1 MAILLNSL
9 ENPVELHGKGG
20 TVARYIKREVWIE
33 ETEVELPTNEVMTI
47 SQAAKHLGV
56 YTQAV
61 SLALDRGD
69 LTLIINQNA
78 PKRQG
83 RRLVLRSE
91 VEAWRRRREHRQ
103 APERAARVTYS
114 W

>member
-1 MAILLNSL
+1 
-9 ENPVELHGKGG
+9 
-20 TVARYIKREVWIE
+20 VAKYVKREVWVE
-33 ETEVELPTNEVMTI
+33 ETEIDLPANEVMTI
-47 SQAAKHLGV
+47 AQAARVLGV

-69 LTLIINQNA
+69 LTQLIDRDA

-83 RRLVLRSE
+83 RRLVLRRE
-91 VEAWRRRREHRQ
+91 IEAWRKRREQRQ
-103 APERAARVTYS
+103 PTETQPRVTYS

>member
-1 MAILLNSL
+1 
-9 ENPVELHGKGG
+9 
-20 TVARYIKREVWIE
+20 VAKYIKREIWIE
-33 ETEVELPTNEVMTI
+33 ETEIDLPARDVMTI
-47 SQAAKHLGV
+47 SQAARHLGV

-69 LTLIINQNA
+69 LTIIINQSA
-78 PKRQG
+78 PSRQG

-91 VEAWRRRREHRQ
+91 VEAWKQRRERRQ
-103 APERAARVTYS
+103 VPEQAARVTYS

>member
-1 MAILLNSL
+1 MA
-9 ENPVELHGKGG
+9 K
-20 TVARYIKREVWIE
+20 YIRREVWVE
-33 ETEVELPTNEVMTI
+33 ESEVDLPANEVMTI
-47 SQAAKHLGV
+47 AEAARLLGV

-69 LTLIINQNA
+69 LTLIIDRHA

-83 RRLVLRSE
+83 RRLVLRRE
-91 VEAWRRRREHRQ
+91 IDAWRRRREQRVPAETQ
-103 APERAARVTYS
+103 PRVTYS

>member
-1 MAILLNSL
+1 MKAQW
-9 ENPVELHGKGG
+9 GG
-20 TVARYIKREVWIE
+20 TVTKLIKREIWIE
-33 ETEVELPTNEVMTI
+33 ETEVDIPSDEVMTI
-47 SQAAKHLGV
+47 AQAARHLGV

-69 LTLIINQNA
+69 LTLLIDQDA

-91 VEAWRRRREHRQ
+91 VEEWKDRRERRR
-103 APERAARVTYS
+103 APEQHTRVKYTWS
-114 W
+114 

>member
-1 MAILLNSL
+1 MAN
-9 ENPVELHGKGG
+9 
-20 TVARYIKREVWIE
+20 YIKREIWIE
-33 ETEVELPTNEVMTI
+33 ETEIELPPNEVMTI
-47 SQAAKHLGV
+47 SEAAKHLGV

-69 LTLIINQNA
+69 LTLIINRNA

-91 VEAWRRRREHRQ
+91 VEAWRRRRERRRE
-103 APERAARVTYS
+103 PERTAHVTYS

>member
-1 MAILLNSL
+1 MAKY
-9 ENPVELHGKGG
+9 V
-20 TVARYIKREVWIE
+20 RREVWVE
-33 ETEVELPTNEVMTI
+33 ETEVDLPANEVMTI
-47 SQAAKHLGV
+47 ADAARLLGV

-69 LTLIINQNA
+69 LTLIIDRHA

-83 RRLVLRSE
+83 RRLVLRRE
-91 VEAWRRRREHRQ
+91 IDAWRRRREQRHQPVEAQPR
-103 APERAARVTYS
+103 PTYS

>member
-1 MAILLNSL
+1 MTKL
-9 ENPVELHGKGG
+9 
-20 TVARYIKREVWIE
+20 IKREIWIE
-33 ETEVELPTNEVMTI
+33 ETEVDIPSEKVMTI
-47 SQAAKHLGV
+47 AAAARYLGV

-69 LTLIINQNA
+69 LTLLIDRQA

-91 VEAWRRRREHRQ
+91 VEAWQDRREQRQ
-103 APERAARVTYS
+103 AAVQEEPEQEQEQETRVRYTWS
-114 W
+114 

>member
-1 MAILLNSL
+1 M
-9 ENPVELHGKGG
+9 
-20 TVARYIKREVWIE
+20 ARYIKREIWVE
-33 ETEVELPTNEVMTI
+33 ETEVDLPNGEVMTI
-47 SQAAKHLGV
+47 AQAAQHLGV

-69 LTLIINQNA
+69 LTMLINRNA

-91 VEAWRRRREHRQ
+91 VEEWKQKRDQRQ
-103 APERAARVTYS
+103 PQEQGAHVSYT

>member
-1 MAILLNSL
+1 M
-9 ENPVELHGKGG
+9 
-20 TVARYIKREVWIE
+20 ARYIKREIWIE
-33 ETEVELPTNEVMTI
+33 ETEVELPVSEVMTI
-47 SQAAKHLGV
+47 AEAAKHLGV

-69 LTLIINQNA
+69 LTLIINQGA

-91 VEAWRRRREHRQ
+91 VEAWRQRRERRKT
-103 APERAARVTYS
+103 PERTANVTYS

>member
-1 MAILLNSL
+1 
-9 ENPVELHGKGG
+9 
-20 TVARYIKREVWIE
+20 VAKYVKREVWVE
-33 ETEVELPTNEVMTI
+33 ETEIDLPANEVMTI
-47 SQAAKHLGV
+47 AQAARLLGV

-69 LTLIINQNA
+69 LTLLIDRQA

-83 RRLVLRSE
+83 RRLVLRRE
-91 VEAWRRRREHRQ
+91 IEAWQKRREQRQ
-103 APERAARVTYS
+103 PVETQPRVTYS